1 MKDMLIIIGA
11 SGHGKVVADIA
22 IKLNK
27 WQSIA
32 YFDDDDSIK
41 TCMGLQVIG
50 KTVDVIKYKDKAEF
64 FIAIGNNLIRERI
77 YRELENIG
85 IETITLIHPS
95 AIIGNDV
102 EIGLGTVV
110 MAGTVINSSSR
121 IGKACIINTSSSV
134 DHDNL
139 IGDFVHIAP
148 GVRLAGTVKVGNGS
162 WLGIG
167 SVVSNN
173 LSICSNC
180 KIGAGAVV
188 VKDIE
193 ESGTYIGVPTK
204 RVLK

>member
-204 RVLK
+204 RV

>member
-27 WQSIA
+27 WQSIV

-50 KTVDVIKYKDKAEF
+50 KTVDAIKYKDKAEF

-77 YRELENIG
+77 YKELENIG

-180 KIGAGAVV
+180 KLGAGAVV

-204 RVLK
+204 RV

>member
-180 KIGAGAVV
+180 KLGAGAVV

-193 ESGTYIGVPTK
+193 ESGTYIGVPVRK
-204 RVLK
+204 L